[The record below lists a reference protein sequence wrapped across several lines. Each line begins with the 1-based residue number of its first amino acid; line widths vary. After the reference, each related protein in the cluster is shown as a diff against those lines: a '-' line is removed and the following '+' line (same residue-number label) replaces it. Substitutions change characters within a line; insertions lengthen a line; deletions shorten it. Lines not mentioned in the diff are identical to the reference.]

1 MDNINN
7 LNSRLRALILKE
19 RENYAVEVLHIIEYH
34 LMKELPEEDVKTYI
48 KNARKI
54 VFKND

>member
-1 MDNINN
+1 
-7 LNSRLRALILKE
+7 
-19 RENYAVEVLHIIEYH
+19 
-34 LMKELPEEDVKTYI
+34 LMQALPEDDVKTYI

>member
-1 MDNINN
+1 MDTIEN
-7 LNSRLRALILKE
+7 LNSRLRALIIKE
-19 RENYAVEVLHIIEYH
+19 RENYAVEALQIIEYH
-34 LMKELPEEDVKTYI
+34 LMQALPEDDVKTYI